1 MELGH
6 GTNKGAKPRDRNEE
20 KGEGIVRQ
28 SRGDIDRDIVLYMH
42 ACMQT
47 HRQTDTVL

>member
-1 MELGH
+1 MGH
-6 GTNKGAKPRDRNEE
+6 KTKKRDRNEE

-42 ACMQT
+42 ACMQLSKNKFN
-47 HRQTDTVL
+47 QQK